1 MEIRY
6 THLAEKK
13 LQSLE
18 LIRPE
23 NSGVRDFSVSDYEE
37 KLKALASK
45 NDLNPNYSDDF
56 FRIMGLLLRR
66 DNKQISELIDNH
78 PELVASVE
86 IKSLCLLNSLILGE
100 PVNKFFS
107 RKNPE
112 PEIASKLN
120 HRLASTFMDL
130 LSLISNNT
138 DTLENFN
145 PACIINFSDFLPEI
159 KIYLALKIIYSEIS
173 AGKLDALELIN
184 SYQAEQLLDKQ
195 MKIFSLIKYY
205 KKTANAELEEKY
217 LQEYRKIFV
226 PNPAKPVSLK
236 LLANEFF
243 YSPSET
249 LNNWSSILEEIDR
262 VQEQIIL
269 SAGLEKNTCS
279 YFKCSDCCKFTFP
292 VMSLT
297 EFLYLKNWMEQTGYD
312 IKKIQTAS
320 KKIQDE
326 HQELFGTRL
335 TIIDKS
341 LPENQNRGAENPNNF
356 KYQCPFLDEAG
367 SCSCYPARPLLC
379 RGFGLAS
386 DNGESIKTCNFY
398 IRQYENNSNPFYEW
412 PVFDLRNAKNLAK
425 ASDGFLNNEGQNP
438 SGTIVAWFDLQ
449 TLPTTQS
456 R

>member
-1 MEIRY
+1 M
-6 THLAEKK
+6 AEKK

-23 NSGVRDFSVSDYEE
+23 SSGVKDFSVSDYEE
-37 KLKALASK
+37 KLKNQSSETVFSSS
-45 NDLNPNYSDDF
+45 YSDDF
-56 FRIMGLLLRR
+56 FRILGLILKQN
-66 DNKQISELIDNH
+66 NKQVAEIIDNH

-86 IKSLCLLNSLILGE
+86 IKSLCLLNSLILSE

-107 RKNPE
+107 RKNPD

-120 HRLASTFMDL
+120 HRLASSFMDL
-130 LSLISNNT
+130 FSLISNNT

-145 PACIINFSDFLPEI
+145 PACIIKLSDFLPEI
-159 KIYLALKIIYSEIS
+159 KIYLALKIIYSKIS
-173 AGKLDALELIN
+173 AGELEALELIN
-184 SYQAEQLLDKQ
+184 SYPAQVLLDEQ

-205 KKTANAELEEKY
+205 KKTGNAELEEKY
-217 LQEYRKIFV
+217 LQDYRKAFV

-249 LNNWSSILEEIDR
+249 LNNWSNILEEIDR
-262 VQEQIIL
+262 VQEQVIL

-297 EFLYLKNWMEQTGYD
+297 EFLYLKNWMESTGYD
-312 IKKIQTAS
+312 IKRIQTAS
-320 KKIQDE
+320 TKIQDD

-341 LPENQNRGAENPNNF
+341 LPENQKRGAENPNNF

-398 IRQYENNSNPFYEW
+398 IRQYENNSSPDNQW
-412 PVFDLRNAKNLAK
+412 PVFDMRNAKNLAK
-425 ASDGFLNNEGQNP
+425 ASDIFLNIEGQQM
-438 SGTIVAWFDLQ
+438 SGTIVAWFDSQ
-449 TLPTTQS
+449 TSSPFQLPNTIS
-456 R
+456 

>member
-1 MEIRY
+1 
-6 THLAEKK
+6 LAEKK

-23 NSGVRDFSVSDYEE
+23 SSGVKDFSVSDYEE
-37 KLKALASK
+37 KLKNQSSETVFSSS
-45 NDLNPNYSDDF
+45 YSDDF
-56 FRIMGLLLRR
+56 FRILGLILKQN
-66 DNKQISELIDNH
+66 NKQVAEIIDNH

-86 IKSLCLLNSLILGE
+86 IKSLCLLNSLILSE

-107 RKNPE
+107 RKNPD

-120 HRLASTFMDL
+120 HRLASSFMDL
-130 LSLISNNT
+130 FSLISNNT

-145 PACIINFSDFLPEI
+145 PACIIKLSDFLPEI
-159 KIYLALKIIYSEIS
+159 KIYLALKIIYSKIS
-173 AGKLDALELIN
+173 AGELEALELIN
-184 SYQAEQLLDKQ
+184 SYPAQVLLDEQ

-205 KKTANAELEEKY
+205 KKTGNAELEEKY
-217 LQEYRKIFV
+217 LQDYRKAFV

-249 LNNWSSILEEIDR
+249 LNNWSNILEEIDR
-262 VQEQIIL
+262 VQEQVIL

-297 EFLYLKNWMEQTGYD
+297 EFLYLKNWMESTGYD
-312 IKKIQTAS
+312 IKRIQTAS
-320 KKIQDE
+320 TKIQDD

-341 LPENQNRGAENPNNF
+341 LPENQKRGAENPNNF

-398 IRQYENNSNPFYEW
+398 IRQYENNSSPDNQW
-412 PVFDLRNAKNLAK
+412 PVFDMRNAKNLAK
-425 ASDGFLNNEGQNP
+425 ASDIFLNIEGQQM
-438 SGTIVAWFDLQ
+438 SGTIVAWFDSQ
-449 TLPTTQS
+449 TSSPFQLPNTIS
-456 R
+456 

>member
-1 MEIRY
+1 
-6 THLAEKK
+6 LAEKK

-37 KLKALASK
+37 KLKNQNSETVFSSS
-45 NDLNPNYSDDF
+45 YSDVF
-56 FRIMGLLLRR
+56 FRILGHILRQ
-66 DNKQISELIDNH
+66 DNRQISKMIDNH

-86 IKSLCLLNSLILGE
+86 IKSLCLLNSLILEE
-100 PVNKFFS
+100 PINKFFI

-130 LSLISNNT
+130 FSLISNNT

-145 PACIINFSDFLPEI
+145 RECIIKLGDFLPEI

-173 AGKLDALELIN
+173 VGKLEALELIN
-184 SYQAEQLLDKQ
+184 SYSAQVLFDEQ

-205 KKTANAELEEKY
+205 KKIGNTELEEKY
-217 LQEYRKIFV
+217 LQDYRRIFS
-226 PNPAKPVSLK
+226 PNPAKPVKIK

-243 YSPSET
+243 YSPPKT
-249 LNNWSSILEEIDR
+249 LSNWNKILEEIDR
-262 VQEQIIL
+262 IQEEVIL
-269 SAGLEKNTCS
+269 EAGLEKNTCS

-297 EFLYLKNWMEQTGYD
+297 EFLYLKNWMESTSYD
-312 IKKIQTAS
+312 IKRIQAAS
-320 KKIQDE
+320 SKIQDD

-341 LPENQNRGAENPNNF
+341 LPENQKRGAENPNNF

-386 DNGESIKTCNFY
+386 DNGVSIKTCNFY
-398 IRQYENNSNPFYEW
+398 IRQYENNSSPDNQW
-412 PVFDLRNAKNLAK
+412 PVFDMRNAKNLAK
-425 ASDGFLNNEGQNP
+425 ASDIFLNTEGQQM
-438 SGTIVAWFDLQ
+438 SGTIVAWFDSQ
-449 TLPTTQS
+449 TSSPVQLPNAIS
-456 R
+456 